1 MNVASHM
8 QRDAN
13 RDRSPNAVQHRQQS
27 REMRA
32 ATNHTR
38 RRPVFGY
45 ERNHQN
51 HDPYDSAEDRNEDR
65 YRLSPDPRLRR
76 RSRQSHSTIK
86 IPAFNGKE
94 DWRVWINHF
103 EAIANRQGWSFE
115 ERLDELLPKLQGS
128 AGNFVFSQ
136 LRPEIL
142 QDYRS
147 LVEELDCR
155 FRVIETTKT
164 FAAKF
169 SRRNQRP
176 NETVK
181 EYAAEL
187 VFV

>member
-128 AGNFVFSQ
+128 AGDFVFSQ